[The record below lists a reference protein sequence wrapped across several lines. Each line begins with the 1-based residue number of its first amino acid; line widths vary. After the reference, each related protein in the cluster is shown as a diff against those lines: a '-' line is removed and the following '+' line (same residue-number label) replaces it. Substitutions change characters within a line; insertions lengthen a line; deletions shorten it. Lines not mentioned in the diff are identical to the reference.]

1 MAKVSF
7 VREGSDPTTGTPA
20 YDISLQQC
28 IDQLGL
34 TKNDWLHG
42 LDQKT
47 HFHARRIV
55 AAPEHRHVV
64 CEIDEQ
70 EASEEVEQ
78 DFICWRSAQDRLR
91 GGSGQLEWAEKRAGA
106 ASARLGPGRQITIGR
121 WPT

>member
-1 MAKVSF
+1 MTKVWF
-7 VREGSDPTTGTPA
+7 VRDGPEPTRGEPDYTLP
-20 YDISLQQC
+20 LKQC

-34 TKNDWLHG
+34 TTNDWLHG

-70 EASEEVEQ
+70 EASEEV
-78 DFICWRSAQDRLR
+78 W
-91 GGSGQLEWAEKRAGA
+91 RAGFYLLEI
-106 ASARLGPGRQITIGR
+106 SPRQVTKRLGPPEVG
-121 WPT
+121 

>member
-1 MAKVSF
+1 MAMVWF
-7 VREGSDPTTGTPA
+7 VRDGPDPTTGTPA

-55 AAPEHRHVV
+55 AAPEGRHVV

-70 EASEEVEQ
+70 EASEEV
-78 DFICWRSAQDRLR
+78 W
-91 GGSGQLEWAEKRAGA
+91 RAGFYLLEISPRQVA
-106 ASARLGPGRQITIGR
+106 KWLGPTGVG
-121 WPT
+121 

>member
-1 MAKVSF
+1 MAKVWF
-7 VREGSDPTTGTPA
+7 VREGPDPTTGAPA

-34 TKNDWLHG
+34 AKNDWLHG

-70 EASEEVEQ
+70 EASDEV
-78 DFICWRSAQDRLR
+78 W
-91 GGSGQLEWAEKRAGA
+91 RAGFYLLEISPRQVA
-106 ASARLGPGRQITIGR
+106 ERLGPTGVD
-121 WPT
+121 